1 MLPLS
6 ILIFPIVGGY
16 YLVTRARLFQYRQQR
31 FEQQRLIFNSF
42 FGGITLLIVAW
53 IVAAMNSYFFPSL
66 VFSIQQYSPLK
77 TEYFGTC
84 TLSLLIAVLFT
95 ELSNLFIDKTNQV
108 AAAIRK
114 IGNELECLCEL
125 CYNDE
130 KMMQL
135 TLKNDKC
142 YVGWIQGLPIP
153 THSNYIVVLPVLSGY
168 RSKLKRRLIFTTD
181 YLDVYSTYVEDGSIL
196 DIRDI
201 TKLVIKIDDIITAS
215 SFDLETFERFND
227 HHPIP

>member
-42 FGGITLLIVAW
+42 FGGIVLIVITW
-53 IVAAMNSYFFPSL
+53 IITAMVEYLAPSL
-66 VFSIQQYSPLK
+66 ITVIQRYYPLQI
-77 TEYFGTC
+77 EYFGTC
-84 TLSLLIAVLFT
+84 VFSFLIAVLFV
-95 ELSNLFIDKTNQV
+95 EASNAFVDKTQQV
-108 AAAIRK
+108 AQAIRK
-114 IGNELECLCEL
+114 IGNELEKLCER
-125 CYNDE
+125 CQTD
-130 KMMQL
+130 KRMIQF

-142 YVGWIQGLPIP
+142 YVGWMLSLPVP

-168 RSKLKRRLIFTTD
+168 RSKLKRQLIFTTD

-215 SFDLETFERFND
+215 SFDLETFERFTD